1 MAAPLRAHA
10 AFRHLLG
17 LVRSADDVTSAHVRC
32 QSWLPGW
39 RPDRDYR
46 DSYSARPGEGG
57 VLRDLVHE
65 IDYATALLG
74 SPHLLGADVQLGG
87 PLDIDVDQ
95 IASLLWRTDRDVT
108 VSARLDYVTRE
119 ATRGIVVH
127 TPRVTYEWDVLRAV
141 VAVRATGGDESEAA
155 ESRTGAE
162 HEFAADLDRD
172 AVMATQA
179 RAALLLHPSTAAEER
194 HVAGAPATLAEG
206 VAAVRLCDEARA
218 LGTREVRTATGGSVP

>member
-1 MAAPLRAHA
+1 M
-10 AFRHLLG
+10 
-17 LVRSADDVTSAHVRC
+17 TSAHVRC

-46 DSYSARPGEGG
+46 ESYSARPGEGG

-65 IDYATALLG
+65 IDYATVLLG
-74 SPHLLGADVQLGG
+74 SPHLVGADVQIGG

-119 ATRGIVVH
+119 STRGIVVH
-127 TPRVTYEWDVLRAV
+127 TPRATYEWDVLRAV
-141 VAVRATGGDESEAA
+141 VAVRAAEGEESEAT
-155 ESRTGAE
+155 EPSTGTE
-162 HEFAADLDRD
+162 HEFSADLDRD

-179 RAALLLHPSTAAEER
+179 RAALRCTRRRPPRSVTWRAHPPRWQRASPQCAS
-194 HVAGAPATLAEG
+194 ATRP
-206 VAAVRLCDEARA
+206 VRSARA
-218 LGTREVRTATGGSVP
+218 RCGPRTGGRVP